1 MKEEKKKMNRKQDG
15 FTLVELIVVLVIL
28 SVVSAIAVPSVL
40 GYIDDG
46 KAKEC
51 KSRLNA
57 LAADIATAKLS
68 YEVDGEDGGD
78 KFGHDKIQEYIEN
91 AGEDGKCP
99 LGDTYEAVEDTQIK
113 CPKGHAICN
122 IEDAG
127 SFSVA
132 KLEVEENTEKRESP
146 DATATPPEE
155 TTPTP
160 DNTGEDTNHTPTP
173 TPTPAVHTYSV
184 EIEPGPL
191 DMETGET
198 EDLQVTVYDEEGN
211 KVPEEQ
217 IKDVTWTFPAN
228 GVVQGTE
235 SGKMAASV
243 EAQVA
248 GSGEIQC
255 TVTIEDENGTTSTS
269 KGSVDVT
276 VEDSK
281 PQLQLDVSPV
291 PPVEAGKDTE
301 IDASVKDAEGNLYTG
316 TDVTVTYKS
325 ERPDIAQVD
334 PSTGEVHGVAPGE
347 CDVTVT
353 LKDKAGNVLDEKTVK
368 VKVTDPEPKTQPSV
382 ELSVPESVD
391 LEKGKGEEIT
401 AGATS
406 KGLDGKDVKYTYEW
420 ESKDASV
427 KVDKTSEDGSTVTVT
442 GETAGEYDITCKVT
456 GTYTDENGN
465 QQTVTDEKTIHVN
478 VEEPQTETQSQ
489 PELDLE
495 VPPLTVKEGEEGKL
509 EPKATG
515 GSGKYTYE
523 YRSVDPETV
532 TVDEDGTV
540 HGNKHGKA
548 EVEVTVTDTETKEQK
563 SVTVEVAVT
572 QSGELFNPKEF
583 HVWAHDNAG
592 IEIESYDDAALQGI
606 FANLPKGTWY
616 DASGGY
622 FDVINRADSYD
633 LTLFPKKFGGNGT
646 GPYTLRFVTEDDRED
661 TLTFTVGYP
670 IKQIDN
676 IEWKNAGSEEMR
688 IGEELHYIARL
699 QPDYTTD
706 VPIDWGIIEA
716 QPENM
721 KVDIVPLN
729 DSCTEVKI
737 IPREIGTFVVQA
749 HARCQEAVEKNLI
762 NEIDKYRTDNRK
774 HTVKYADLSQITVP
788 SEIDVEEGTQ
798 VDLEVQTVPST
809 GIGSVTYQYDNP
821 GTDYFT
827 VKDGKITG
835 IKSTG
840 DQRYNLKVI
849 ARQESGRSAEA
860 ICGVK
865 VLPRKETEAEKE
877 EVSIDGKRFKATS
890 WEAFQKAVKD
900 DPKYKNNEGWDKNDP
915 DERDS
920 PIYYDEIRSENG
932 IIERR
937 YYVAVGTGIDYEVDG
952 NSERRT
958 NVKDS
963 KSFEEFITKHDNKT
977 LFVEIS
983 EDSIKNVPSFS
994 EEYARN
1000 SAIKYPLGTIV
1011 KIIRENGT
1019 VEYYIANIDSENK
1032 RKLSDIFATEKTDSG
1047 WWRLDIL
1054 S

>member
-1 MKEEKKKMNRKQDG
+1 MKEEKKRMNRRQNG

-78 KFGHDKIQEYIEN
+78 KFGHDKIQEYINN

-160 DNTGEDTNHTPTP
+160 DNTGEDTDPTP

-184 EIEPGPL
+184 RIEPDSL

-198 EDLQVTVYDEEGN
+198 ESLQVTVYDEKGN

-217 IKDVTWTFPAN
+217 IKDVTWIFPAN
-228 GVVQGTE
+228 GFVQGTE

-243 EAQVA
+243 EAQAA

-255 TVTIEDENGTTSTS
+255 TVTIVDENRTTSTS
-269 KGSVDVT
+269 KGSVEVT

-291 PPVEAGKDTE
+291 PSVEAGKDTE

-316 TDVTVTYKS
+316 TDVTVTYRS
-325 ERPDIAQVD
+325 ERPNIAQVD

-353 LKDKAGNVLDEKTVK
+353 LKDEAGNVLDEKTVK

-548 EVEVTVTDTETKEQK
+548 EVEVTVTDTETNQQK
-563 SVTVEVAVT
+563 SVTVEVDIIK
-572 QSGELFNPKEF
+572 SGGLFNPNEMHF
-583 HVWAHDNAG
+583 WA
-592 IEIESYDDAALQGI
+592 DDAASVELHKEEG
-606 FANLPKGTWY
+606 FKELMAGLPKGTWSLY
-616 DASGGY
+616 SG
-622 FDVINRADSYD
+622 DVSGSS
-633 LTLFPKKFGGNGT
+633 FGNGEVKLHPTHYDENHCCT
-646 GPYTLRFVTEDDRED
+646 GPFVLKYVTDDGIEDY
-661 TLTFTVGYP
+661 LTVTIGYP
-670 IKQIDN
+670 IHTVEKPNLTNSDR
-676 IEWKNAGSEEMR
+676 K
-688 IGEELHYIARL
+688 IGEEVTCNTVLEPKH
-699 QPDYTTD
+699 TTD
-706 VPIDWGIIEA
+706 GPVEWEVDPDSTAKIELSY
-716 QPENM
+716 
-721 KVDIVPLN
+721 VDDKCIN
-729 DSCTEVKI
+729 VKI
-737 IPREIGTFVVQA
+737 KMLSAGQFRIRAKVYRQRE
-749 HARCQEAVEKNLI
+749 K
-762 NEIDKYRTDNRK
+762 DKGYVYSDWSDWDK
-774 HTVKYADLSQITVP
+774 VKYADLTRITIP
-788 SEIDVEEGTQ
+788 SEIDIEEGALMDIAIQTEPNDVGPLTYDYQ
-798 VDLEVQTVPST
+798 VNS
-809 GIGSVTYQYDNP
+809 
-821 GTDYFT
+821 DYFEM
-827 VKDGKITG
+827 KDGKLFG
-835 IKSTG
+835 KKSTG
-840 DQRYNLKVI
+840 DQRYELRVT
-849 ARQESGRSAEA
+849 ARQEGGQTAQA
-860 ICGVK
+860 VCYVK
-865 VLPRKETEAEKE
+865 VFPRKEGETF
-877 EVSIDGKRFKATS
+877 IDGHQFKATS
-890 WEAFQKAVKD
+890 WEAFQAAVAANNG
-900 DPKYKNNEGWDKNDP
+900 YRTNRKNED
-915 DERDS
+915 DS
-920 PIYYDEIRSENG
+920 PIFYDDIKDAKG
-932 IIERR
+932 KIIGRHL
-937 YYVAVGTGIDYEVDG
+937 YVAIGTDNDYD
-952 NSERRT
+952 T
-958 NVKDS
+958 NDKRKDVKESD
-963 KSFEEFITKHDNKT
+963 SFERYISKNHNDE
-977 LFVEIS
+977 FVEIS
-983 EDSIKNVPSFS
+983 TPILPAATINWDDLRDDTTQYGKG
-994 EEYARN
+994 A
-1000 SAIKYPLGTIV
+1000 IV
-1011 KIIRENGT
+1011 KVIHGSE
-1019 VEYYIANIDSENK
+1019 VEYYIAIHQSKSQRVLSNISDT
-1032 RKLSDIFATEKTDSG
+1032 RAWWKLNV
-1047 WWRLDIL
+1047 LP
-1054 S
+1054 